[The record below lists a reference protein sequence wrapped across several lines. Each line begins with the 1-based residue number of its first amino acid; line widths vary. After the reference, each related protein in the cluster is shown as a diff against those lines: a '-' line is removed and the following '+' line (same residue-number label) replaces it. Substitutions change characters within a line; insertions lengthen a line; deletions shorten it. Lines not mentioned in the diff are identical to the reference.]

1 MVILC
6 EGCTKKSRSKI
17 ALLLRF
23 SFFLNF
29 LLFGWEKNRQKKS
42 TRCKFTKFGGWKDL
56 IFLEIVAKNGV
67 KIRPL
72 EQFPLVCLLTEKDV
86 YPWHFGNG
94 SAAYYRGEGCHDAET
109 RVAQRLAGRNASKM
123 HDALPSPRHTSKKR
137 MKCPDTNKN
146 NPTTMPITLIA
157 PNFPTLAT
165 IPTLFARRSRAVLPL
180 YTSDG

>member
-1 MVILC
+1 MVILFK
-6 EGCTKKSRSKI
+6 GCTKKSRSKI

-94 SAAYYRGEGCHDAET
+94 SAAYYRGEGCRAAET

-123 HDALPSPRHTSKKR
+123 HDALPSPRHTSKHVVVVVCR
-137 MKCPDTNKN
+137 RAPPP
-146 NPTTMPITLIA
+146 PTEAPAVATMARSVATEE
-157 PNFPTLAT
+157 PNFHISELA
-165 IPTLFARRSRAVLPL
+165 RAFFVKF
-180 YTSDG
+180 